1 MVDLYQAQ
9 VAAAVAE
16 AVDWGKT
23 TEAALRP
30 ETVEVLTRSQD
41 SDGMG
46 GTTDTWNVAVTL
58 QGRLQAST
66 KDPQDVNLG
75 GGLHVRQLW
84 EVVLPAGTVI
94 ASTAR
99 LRISGRSYA
108 VVADDRERSYSSS
121 VHVLCYEV

>member
-16 AVDWGKT
+16 AVDWGKAS
-23 TEAALRP
+23 EAALRP
-30 ETVEVLTRSQD
+30 ETVEVLARSLV

-46 GTTDTWNVAVTL
+46 GSTETWSVAVTL

-66 KDPQDVNLG
+66 KDPQDANLG
-75 GGLHVRQLW
+75 GGMQVRQLW
-84 EVVLPAGTVI
+84 EVVLPVGTVV

-99 LRISGRSYA
+99 LRINGRSYA
-108 VVADDRERSYSSS
+108 VIADDRERSYSTS